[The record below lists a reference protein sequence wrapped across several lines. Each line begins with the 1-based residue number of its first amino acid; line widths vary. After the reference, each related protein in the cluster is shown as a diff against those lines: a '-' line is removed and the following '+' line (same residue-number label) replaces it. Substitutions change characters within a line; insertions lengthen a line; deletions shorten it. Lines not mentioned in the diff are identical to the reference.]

1 MPSVKQLKKDIN
13 NSIGALIEEI
23 YGVELE
29 APKVDS
35 KKADTIIDAAIS
47 LFDELIGEINDARN
61 QGKQAFAPI
70 QQKLDKGLE
79 KLRSEV
85 GKLA

>member
-13 NSIGALIEEI
+13 DSIGALIEEI

-35 KKADTIIDAAIS
+35 KKADVIIDAAIS
-47 LFDELIGEINDARN
+47 LFDELIREINDARN
-61 QGKQAFAPI
+61 QGKKAFLPI
-70 QQKLDKGLE
+70 QQKLDNGLE

>member
-13 NSIGALIEEI
+13 DSIGALIEEI

-35 KKADTIIDAAIS
+35 KKADAIIDEAIS
-47 LFDELIGEINDARN
+47 LFDELIREINNARN
-61 QGKQAFAPI
+61 QGKKAFVPI

-79 KLRSEV
+79 KLLSEV

>member
-13 NSIGALIEEI
+13 DSIGALIEEI

-35 KKADTIIDAAIS
+35 KKADAIIDEAIL
-47 LFDELIGEINDARN
+47 LFDELIREINNARN
-61 QGKQAFAPI
+61 QGKKAFVPI

-79 KLRSEV
+79 KLLSEV

>member
-1 MPSVKQLKKDIN
+1 M
-13 NSIGALIEEI
+13 IEEI

-35 KKADTIIDAAIS
+35 KKADAIIDAAIS

-61 QGKQAFAPI
+61 QGKKAFVPI

>member
-13 NSIGALIEEI
+13 DSIGALIEEI

-29 APKVDS
+29 APKVDY
-35 KKADTIIDAAIS
+35 KKADAIIDAAIS

-61 QGKQAFAPI
+61 QGKKAFVPI

-79 KLRSEV
+79 KLRSEL

>member
-13 NSIGALIEEI
+13 DSIGALIEEI

-35 KKADTIIDAAIS
+35 KKADAIVDAAIS

-61 QGKQAFAPI
+61 QGKKAFVPI

>member
-13 NSIGALIEEI
+13 DSIGALIEEI

-35 KKADTIIDAAIS
+35 KKADAIIDEAIS
-47 LFDELIGEINDARN
+47 LFDELIREINDARN
-61 QGKQAFAPI
+61 KGKKAFVPI

-79 KLRSEV
+79 KLLSEV

>member
-13 NSIGALIEEI
+13 DSIGALIEEI

-29 APKVDS
+29 APKVYS

-47 LFDELIGEINDARN
+47 LFDELIGEINHARN
-61 QGKQAFAPI
+61 QGKEAFVPI
-70 QQKLDKGLE
+70 KLKLDKGLE

>member
-13 NSIGALIEEI
+13 DSIGALIEEI

-29 APKVDS
+29 ATKVDS
-35 KKADTIIDAAIS
+35 KKADAIIDAAIS

-61 QGKQAFAPI
+61 QGKKAFVPI

>member
-13 NSIGALIEEI
+13 DSIGALIEEI

-35 KKADTIIDAAIS
+35 KKADAIIDAAIS

-61 QGKQAFAPI
+61 QGKKAFVPI

>member
-13 NSIGALIEEI
+13 DSIGALIEEI
-23 YGVELE
+23 YGAELE

-35 KKADTIIDAAIS
+35 KKADAIIDEAIS
-47 LFDELIGEINDARN
+47 LFDELIREINDARN
-61 QGKQAFAPI
+61 KGKKAFVPI

-79 KLRSEV
+79 KLLSEV
-85 GKLA
+85 RKLA

>member
-13 NSIGALIEEI
+13 DSIGALIEEI

-29 APKVDS
+29 APKVVS
-35 KKADTIIDAAIS
+35 KKADAIIDAAIS

-61 QGKQAFAPI
+61 QGKKAFVPI

>member
-35 KKADTIIDAAIS
+35 KKADAIIDEAIS
-47 LFDELIGEINDARN
+47 LFDELIREINDARN
-61 QGKQAFAPI
+61 KGKKAFVPI

-79 KLRSEV
+79 KLLSEV

>member
-13 NSIGALIEEI
+13 DSIGALIEEI

-35 KKADTIIDAAIS
+35 KKADAIIDSAIS

-61 QGKQAFAPI
+61 QGKKAFVPI

>member
-13 NSIGALIEEI
+13 DSIGALIEEI

-35 KKADTIIDAAIS
+35 KKADAIIDAAIS

-61 QGKQAFAPI
+61 QGKKAFVPI

-85 GKLA
+85 EKLA

>member
-1 MPSVKQLKKDIN
+1 MPSIKQLKKDIN
-13 NSIGALIEEI
+13 DSIGALIEEI

-35 KKADTIIDAAIS
+35 KKADAIIDAAIS

-61 QGKQAFAPI
+61 QGKKAFVPI

>member
-13 NSIGALIEEI
+13 DSIGALIEEI

-35 KKADTIIDAAIS
+35 KKADAIIDEAIS
-47 LFDELIGEINDARN
+47 LFDELIREINDARN
-61 QGKQAFAPI
+61 KGKKAFVPI

-79 KLRSEV
+79 KLLSKV

>member
-13 NSIGALIEEI
+13 DSIGALIEEI

-35 KKADTIIDAAIS
+35 KKADAIIDAAIS
-47 LFDELIGEINDARN
+47 LFDELIGEITCTCWMLN
-61 QGKQAFAPI
+61 
-70 QQKLDKGLE
+70 
-79 KLRSEV
+79 RSIIKIIHIV
-85 GKLA
+85 ISPTHSLSQ

>member
-13 NSIGALIEEI
+13 DSIGTLIEEI

-35 KKADTIIDAAIS
+35 KKADVIIDAAIS
-47 LFDELIGEINDARN
+47 LFDELIREINDARN
-61 QGKQAFAPI
+61 QGKKAFVSI

-79 KLRSEV
+79 ELRSEV